1 MKKLI
6 VTGATGSIGVSVVK
20 MALQRDYDVTC
31 IVHKGSTRLGNI
43 PQSERVHIVEC
54 NVSDYPSLSLNEK
67 YDVFIHLAWEKTYG
81 ALRDDVDIQ
90 TRNIQYTLDACRLAH
105 RLGCT
110 SFVGAGSQ
118 AEYGPKDC
126 VLTPD
131 LAVQPESGY
140 GIAKY
145 AAGKM
150 AMMLCKKLGIRGNWI
165 RIVSVYGKQDGA
177 TTLAN
182 YTINEFKE
190 GRSPKLTKCEQMWDY
205 LYADDAAEGFIDVG
219 ERGVDGKIYVIGSGQ
234 HRKLYEYINDIRAI
248 VNPEIE
254 PTFGAIE
261 YFPHQPMYLLADIT
275 DLTKDT
281 GWEPKYSFKEG
292 IKKMIE

>member
-31 IVHKGSTRLGNI
+31 IVHRGTTRLGNI

-54 NVSDYPSLSLNEK
+54 DVCEYPSLSLEEK
-67 YDVFIHLAWEKTYG
+67 YDIFIHLAWEKTYG
-81 ALRDDVDIQ
+81 AQRDDVDIQ

-105 RLGCT
+105 RLGCF

-118 AEYGPKDC
+118 AEYGPKDS

-150 AMMLCKKLGIRGNWI
+150 AMMLCMQLGIRGNWI
-165 RIVSVYGKQDGA
+165 RIVSVFGKQDGA
-177 TTLAN
+177 TTLVN
-182 YTINEFKE
+182 YTVNEFKE
-190 GRSPKLTKCEQMWDY
+190 GRSPRLTKCEQMWDY

-219 ERGVDGKIYVIGSGQ
+219 ERGIDGKTYVIGSGK
-234 HRKLYEYINDIRAI
+234 HRRLYEFINDIRTI
-248 VNPEIE
+248 VNPCVE
-254 PTFGAIE
+254 PSYGALE
-261 YFPHQPMYLLADIT
+261 YFPHQPMYLLADIS

-281 GWEPKYSFKEG
+281 GWKPKYSFVDG
-292 IKKMIE
+292 IKEMI